1 MLNHN
6 FDNAFVN
13 EIAHVKVEAI
23 EAIYSTV
30 LDVNFVQTLGGV
42 EVCDE
47 INKDIKNQY
56 NIVSFDENA
65 QYKLFAK
72 MVIKLSKFSI
82 DCFYLFIL
90 FHCCEKR
97 WIFPSIEINFW
108 FDSYAIKKQERFF
121 RYLST
126 FE

>member
-23 EAIYSTV
+23 EAIYRTV

-47 INKDIKNQY
+47 MNKDIKNQY
-56 NIVSFDENA
+56 NVVSFDENA
-65 QYKLFAK
+65 QYKLFFAK
-72 MVIKLSKFSI
+72 MVVELSKFLI
-82 DCFYLFIL
+82 DCFYLFIYFISL
-90 FHCCEKR
+90 
-97 WIFPSIEINFW
+97 
-108 FDSYAIKKQERFF
+108 
-121 RYLST
+121 L
-126 FE
+126 